1 MAAHPI
7 RLFPDPLLRKTA
19 VRPQLSSKG
28 LSRLI
33 KNLEDTL
40 DAQPCGIGIAAP
52 QVGESLRVIVV
63 DVSPRDPT
71 KRRHI
76 MVNPELISAEG
87 QLPSREGCMS
97 LPDYTASLVRSATI
111 TVGWT
116 TPDGRASRMS
126 TSGIEAV
133 CLQHEI
139 DHLNGVLFID
149 RVACLKTDAFFR
161 RPRP

>member
-1 MAAHPI
+1 M
-7 RLFPDPLLRKTA
+7 LRKA
-19 VRPQLSSKG
+19 AAPCRLPSKG

-33 KNLEDTL
+33 KSLEDTL
-40 DAQPCGIGIAAP
+40 NDQPCGIGIAAP

-71 KRRHI
+71 KTRHI
-76 MVNPELISAEG
+76 MVNPKLISAEG
-87 QLPSREGCMS
+87 KLPSREGCMS
-97 LPDYTASLVRSATI
+97 LPDYTASLVRAATI
-111 TVGWT
+111 TVEWI
-116 TPDGRASRMS
+116 TPDGRACRMS

-149 RVACLKTDAFFR
+149 RVACLKTDAFSRGSR
-161 RPRP
+161 RQ